1 MKFNELKN
9 LKAADLKIKKKEI
22 TQSIFEATI
31 KNQIGQLSNPLVIRQ
46 LRKDLARVNTALTQ
60 VLPK

>member
-9 LKAADLKIKKKEI
+9 LKAADLKLKKKEI

-31 KNQIGQLSNPLVIRQ
+31 KNQIGQLSNPLIIRQ